1 MVDVVASNLKLKQR
15 SRNILRKLSP
25 RCASMDDVALD
36 DLLGRCNR
44 SVKLALIVSETGL
57 PVEQCRQRLAAA
69 GGVLAKA
76 LAEYAATPV
85 KNDLSNG
92 TPPPGEYV
100 LCIDGGGSKCAAAI
114 ADRATGLVVSRGIA
128 GPSNL

>member
-25 RCASMDDVALD
+25 KCASMDDDALD
-36 DLLGRCNR
+36 ELLGRCNR

-57 PVEQCRQRLAAA
+57 PVEQCQQRLEAA

-76 LAEYAATPV
+76 LAEYAPKPV
-85 KNDLSNG
+85 NDDRSCG
-92 TPPPGEYV
+92 TPQRGEYV

-114 ADRATGLVVSRGIA
+114 ADTSTGLVVSRGLA